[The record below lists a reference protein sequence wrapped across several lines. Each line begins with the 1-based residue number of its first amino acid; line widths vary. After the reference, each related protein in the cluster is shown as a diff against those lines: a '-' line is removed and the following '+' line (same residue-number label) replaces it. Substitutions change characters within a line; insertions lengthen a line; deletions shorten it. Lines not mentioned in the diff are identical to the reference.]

1 MRLATLKTG
10 HPDGELMLVA
20 NDRRRWTS
28 AAPVAAN
35 LQQAL
40 ERWDEAAPRLE
51 TLSAALERGELKHTI
66 FDAAVAACPLPRAF
80 QWLDASAYLAHGRL
94 MQQAFKLTQ
103 NPQGD
108 AAPLMY
114 QGGSDRFIAPM
125 ENVPFVSD
133 ADGIDFEGEFAVILD
148 QVPMATKAADALVHV
163 KLVMLANDWSLRALA
178 PRELRSGFGF
188 VQAKP
193 ATSFAP
199 IAVTPDELGPAW
211 REGRI
216 DLAMR
221 IWRDGALFG
230 APPGGA
236 MDYDFGQLIEHAAA
250 TRTLSAGTIIGSG
263 TVSVGDPFGVGS
275 SCIAERR
282 GGEMIQ
288 YNEPRTEYLRF
299 GERVRVEVLDA
310 QGLSV
315 FGAIDQL
322 VVRN

>member
-1 MRLATLKTG
+1 MRLATLKTSD
-10 HPDGELMLVA
+10 PDGELMLISS
-20 NDRRRWTS
+20 DRRRWVS
-28 AAPVAAN
+28 AAQIAPN
-35 LQQAL
+35 LQLAL
-40 ERWDEAAPRLE
+40 EAWSEVAPRLRE
-51 TLSAALERGELKHTI
+51 VSAALESGELTGTQ
-66 FDAAVAACPLPRAF
+66 FEPAAAACPLPRAY

-94 MQQAFKLTQ
+94 MQQAFKLAQ

-114 QGGSDRFIAPM
+114 QGGSDRFIAPTAD
-125 ENVPFVSD
+125 VPFVSD
-133 ADGIDFEGEFAVILD
+133 ADGIDFEGEFAVIVD
-148 QVPMATKAADALVHV
+148 EVPMSTKAADALAHI
-163 KLVMLANDWSLRALA
+163 KLVMLANDWSLRGLA

-193 ATSFAP
+193 PTSFAP
-199 IAVTPDELGPAW
+199 IAVTPDELGLAW
-211 REGRI
+211 RAGRT
-216 DLAMR
+216 DLAMNV
-221 IWRDGALFG
+221 WRNGDLFG

-288 YNEPRTEYLRF
+288 FGEPRTDYLRF

-310 QGLSV
+310 RGLSV
-315 FGAIDQL
+315 FGAIDQQ
-322 VVRN
+322 VVRA